1 MTIYNVTIKP
11 TENENGFRITW
22 YNVESNTVD
31 SFEQTA
37 NITPSGGMDLE
48 RTKGI
53 NGRYKPMNEE
63 EGLIAVIVGIDGY
76 KGKPL
81 HCAVNDAVY
90 LMETLQKVWKNRN
103 VFIKTLIWPS
113 FNEEKA
119 KNQRE
124 AWGIEL
130 PKDASGVTRDG
141 ILSIVRE
148 CADLARESDT
158 FLFYFAGHG
167 VLADE
172 EPALVTIADG
182 KDAKGTENISVK
194 EIQQAAAGCASQKK
208 IMILDCCQSLKRPY
222 KSIKGY
228 KNLEELTK
236 GWSILLASSPGEVS
250 LEDQYYGD
258 SRDDYLQQGV
268 FTASLA
274 EGLRGDAVG
283 SSGLVSLADLAYFV
297 GKRVPVEYLERLEV
311 IALSGRS
318 DQTQTDARGM
328 GLTSQNPVLLSDVV
342 AMSGPYSIIMAPRLV
357 LSAHDARRKL
367 PGKHFIKNW
376 FKFLWGKW
384 PITFPFKPAFLF
396 AGLLYAVTMTL
407 TVLVHCQKTIDNT
420 MVPFLLGVGVGSLFA
435 WWLTLPFAAAV
446 NENQWH
452 PGGYITPIFY
462 LLWHCG
468 VAIGVAA
475 LFGTEHSIGRNPH
488 QFAYLVID
496 LFFLLVGVVVFGCNT
511 SQTIIALAETVRKD
525 DRREI
530 RQAIRAFQQ
539 FKHKMLWVDLY
550 NYIPMVPV
558 RPDLY
563 LYFGVISAAVIAFN
577 IYEVIIAAEFQG
589 VLFLMFVARN
599 LFILMLVAWL
609 VFWYQSAF
617 NYIKREVYKR

>member
-1 MTIYNVTIKP
+1 
-11 TENENGFRITW
+11 
-22 YNVESNTVD
+22 
-31 SFEQTA
+31 
-37 NITPSGGMDLE
+37 
-48 RTKGI
+48 
-53 NGRYKPMNEE
+53 MNEE
-63 EGLIAVIVGIDGY
+63 EGLVAVIVGIDGY

-90 LMETLQKVWKNRN
+90 LMEILQKVWKNRN
-103 VFIKTLIWPS
+103 VYIKTLIWPS
-113 FNEEKA
+113 LNKEKVE
-119 KNQRE
+119 NQQE

-130 PKDASGVTRDG
+130 PKDASGVTREG
-141 ILSIVRE
+141 ILAEVRA
-148 CADLARESDT
+148 CADMAHGSDT

-182 KDAKGTENISVK
+182 NNAKGTENISVK

-208 IMILDCCQSLKRPY
+208 VMILDCCQGPINQHKPVQ
-222 KSIKGY
+222 GY
-228 KNLEELTK
+228 KNLEALTH
-236 GWSILLASSPGEVS
+236 GWSILIASSPGEMS
-250 LEDQYYGD
+250 LEDRYFGN

-268 FTASLA
+268 FTASLV

-297 GKRVPVEYLERLEV
+297 GKRVPIEYQERINVFLKYRGDEKN
-311 IALSGRS
+311 
-318 DQTQTDARGM
+318 QTDARGA
-328 GLTSQNPVLLSDVV
+328 GFSSQNPVLLSDVV
-342 AMSGPYSIIMAPRLV
+342 AMGGPYRIILAPEFV
-357 LSAHDARRKL
+357 PAAHDARRKL

-396 AGLLYAVTMTL
+396 AALLYAVTMTL
-407 TVLVHCQKTIDNT
+407 TVLVHCQKTIDHT
-420 MVPFLLGVGVGSLFA
+420 MVLFLLGVGVGSLFI

-446 NENQWH
+446 NENKWH

-468 VAIGVAA
+468 VAIGVAS
-475 LFGTEHSIGRNPH
+475 LFGTEHSIGGNPH
-488 QFAYLVID
+488 HFVYLIID
-496 LFFLLVGVVVFGCNT
+496 LFFLFAGVVVFGCNT

-563 LYFGVISAAVIAFN
+563 LYFGVISAAVIVFN

-589 VLFLMFVARN
+589 ILFLMFVARN

-617 NYIKREVYKR
+617 NYIKRDVYKR